1 MLVAQP
7 GTDSHVDRYVEECLE
22 NVKELA
28 NSGNY
33 SFGLDSGKEIPV
45 RQAIGNQSS
54 PLGEWRVLGI

>member
-7 GTDSHVDRYVEECLE
+7 GTDGHVVDHVEDCVE

-28 NSGNY
+28 NSGSY

-45 RQAIGNQSS
+45 RLAIGNQSS